1 MNFITKF
8 SVQNLS
14 RRSGRTAALLI
25 IAIIFGAA
33 VFGGT
38 VLTDS
43 VQRGLLTLEARLGA
57 DIVVVPDKAK
67 TKFNVN
73 DVLLQGTPGY
83 FYTDKKVMEKIAQIE
98 GVEKIS
104 PQVFLASIKADC
116 CSSKLQIVGFDPE
129 TDFAIQPWIQ
139 ETYTQELGNGDV
151 VVGCNVV
158 LPEDRMLKFYDV
170 PCRIVAQLAKTGS
183 NLDNSVYAETET
195 VRKFISASQEMGI
208 NEYNNFNPDDV
219 ISTVLVKVK
228 SGYEV
233 EHIRNVINTDV
244 RHVKAVSAKNL
255 ITNISDSLEKI
266 SGLIGVFVNIVW
278 FFCVL
283 LMTIIF
289 SMLINERKREFAVLR
304 MLGTSKKMLAKMVMT
319 EAVTVNFI
327 GCLVG
332 IVGAGVF
339 VLLFNNAIGNIIGVP
354 FLLPEISSLAK
365 TIFAT
370 LLASILVGGLIS
382 AWSARRI
389 ANIDTSLILREGE

>member
-1 MNFITKF
+1 MNFIAKF

>member
-183 NLDNSVYAETET
+183 NLDNSVYAE
-195 VRKFISASQEMGI
+195 
-208 NEYNNFNPDDV
+208 
-219 ISTVLVKVK
+219 
-228 SGYEV
+228 
-233 EHIRNVINTDV
+233 
-244 RHVKAVSAKNL
+244 
-255 ITNISDSLEKI
+255 KI
-266 SGLIGVFVNIVW
+266 YCRV
-278 FFCVL
+278 
-283 LMTIIF
+283 
-289 SMLINERKREFAVLR
+289 
-304 MLGTSKKMLAKMVMT
+304 
-319 EAVTVNFI
+319 
-327 GCLVG
+327 
-332 IVGAGVF
+332 AGD
-339 VLLFNNAIGNIIGVP
+339 GD
-354 FLLPEISSLAK
+354 K
-365 TIFAT
+365 
-370 LLASILVGGLIS
+370 
-382 AWSARRI
+382 
-389 ANIDTSLILREGE
+389 